1 MTAEIKIGS
10 VEDFFESAKQT
21 AKEIDEGKKVTRKCT
36 IWVEPSNL
44 TELLKRTE
52 LIQYLRNKK
61 KIAVSQI
68 AKDMNRSSASL
79 KRDLNVLSKYQ
90 LIRIYSETDEKNY
103 AQSLVEASFG
113 NRKIEVKAEI

>member
-10 VEDFFESAKQT
+10 IEDFFESAKQT
-21 AKEIDEGKKVTRKCT
+21 AKEIDEGKKVTRKYT

-52 LIQYLRNKK
+52 VIQYLRNKK
-61 KIAVSQI
+61 KIAVSQM

-113 NRKIEVKAEI
+113 NRKIEVKTEI